1 MDYSFFWILGCTRL
15 NIKNKSSN
23 RNKFK
28 GKVVLITGAS
38 SGIGRQTAIDFARN
52 GAKTVILVARSKSK
66 LEDLEKSL
74 KINFPSE
81 IVVYPCDISKKAE
94 VVKMGGELLEKL
106 GFIDILVNNA
116 GFGILGKVHD
126 QSIEDIESIT
136 FTNYMG
142 MIYCTK
148 LFLDSMISRKSGHI
162 VNVASVAASFGVA
175 GLAAYCASKYA
186 MLGFSESLYHEL
198 HGTGVGITVVSPIG
212 VKTDFFSNASFKD
225 RVPNYTGFM
234 LKPEKVSESILAAA
248 NSRRLEMIVPFYVRV
263 GVWLKHT
270 MPYIINPMVGFIF
283 RRQLNK
289 PKETP

>member
-1 MDYSFFWILGCTRL
+1 L

-52 GAKTVILVARSKSK
+52 GAKTIVLVARSKSK
-66 LEDLEKSL
+66 LESLENSL

-81 IVVYPCDISKKAE
+81 IVVYPCDISKRVE
-94 VVKMGGELLEKL
+94 VVKMGIELLEKL
-106 GFIDILVNNA
+106 GFVDILVNNA
-116 GFGILGKVHD
+116 GFGLLGKVQD
-126 QSIEDIESIT
+126 QSIEDIESVT

-142 MIYCTK
+142 MVYCTK
-148 LFLDSMISRKSGHI
+148 LFLNSMVSRKSGHI

-186 MLGFSESLYHEL
+186 MLGFSESLRHEL

-225 RVPNYTGFM
+225 HVPNYTGYM

-248 NSRRLEMIVPFYVRV
+248 NSHRLEIIVPFYVRV

-270 MPYIINPMVGFIF
+270 MPYVINPLVGSIF